1 MRMKKILCCVL
12 VVLLCL
18 PVLTSAASAA
28 GCDHDYTLVAYQ
40 APRHRAEGFERYRC
54 TKCSDEY
61 EVTLARIPESPVVWN
76 YDSIG
81 NATSDTLTIFVGYYG
96 MDYQQK
102 IELSID
108 EIMSGCN
115 MVTQTFSY
123 INRRPRV
130 CYAVGYGPLLRDVLE
145 YAGVRTDAIQAF
157 QFGTADSGGNF
168 YNQEEWTYSSLYR
181 SRCFYPDLSVYYLAD
196 DAEVKATL
204 SSVTAAPGETLRSP
218 SPCPQRKLL
227 RTSRQ

>member
-1 MRMKKILCCVL
+1 MKKILCCVL

-40 APRHRAEGFERYRC
+40 APRHRAEVFERYRC

-81 NATSDTLTIFVGYYG
+81 NATSDTLTIFFVGYYG

-196 DAEVKATL
+196 GAEAKATL